1 MAYVQ
6 ENWFDIMTSSL
17 VIVGSIIL
25 LLSLTIS
32 NSSIVYVSIV
42 GYSLIIFSILLIL
55 VNIFNSVLKV
65 TGGNLSTF
73 LPIFVN
79 NTGPFL
85 LNIAVVLF
93 LLSMMIIYTS
103 KINEGHLSSLYYSFS
118 KLAIFLIF
126 IQMIVFYYGMKSNSY
141 KISKRLPAIYT
152 NFSYLVGVI
161 NVYIAWIIQ
170 TILKNYTT
178 DG

>member
-55 VNIFNSVLKV
+55 VNILTADVIVDPVSVFLKC
-65 TGGNLSTF
+65 SEIYF
-73 LPIFVN
+73 SSAIIII
-79 NTGPFL
+79 
-85 LNIAVVLF
+85 NI
-93 LLSMMIIYTS
+93 
-103 KINEGHLSSLYYSFS
+103 
-118 KLAIFLIF
+118 
-126 IQMIVFYYGMKSNSY
+126 
-141 KISKRLPAIYT
+141 IS
-152 NFSYLVGVI
+152 
-161 NVYIAWIIQ
+161 
-170 TILKNYTT
+170 
-178 DG
+178 